1 MRALALA
8 TLAVAITLASVECG
22 AQTPPA
28 PLEDPKLKLT
38 EAVCIDDL
46 FAAIPLEIVI
56 PRVPLGCELIDC
68 CPGCGYRPDIDLSIA
83 VSSGLE
89 SSTVVEFDNLEAD
102 EAAELVVT
110 GGTLAGTTLQFEG
123 RANLAGIPRKLT
135 TASVAMRPRI
145 GIVPFDSP
153 GDVTKDDVDELD
165 NLVVSVTQSVDSVEI
180 SSARFQ
186 YEFKVCSPGIVYDPP
201 LTDELNLVD
210 NAFGDDSAIVLDARR
225 EAGCM
230 NGHRTDAAATATYAN
245 LKSPT
250 GACRQEIAVFSEGDA
265 ATLLADED
273 KAGWAAWTDTA
284 GDTQE
289 VDLNVDPWEVPIRIW
304 ISAPESTAE
313 VYYLNQYL
321 SSILPVPLVFDS
333 NNTTSKL
340 LVRVTDE
347 IDEANYLFD
356 TNKAGVDV
364 KTDVQYTIVNNIV
377 AMAGVY
383 TAGLFLW
390 TDCAKAVSA
399 LAEYKKFSVDILGL
413 PPIHEEGAINVYYI
427 GTSFVAGGVSTITGA
442 ECPNG
447 LIVVGSGASET
458 TLAHELG
465 HAFSLRHVRPPSD
478 LYDCDAD
485 GASDFAA
492 NNIMWWGGIDRD
504 EFTIGQNWHIN
515 FNDESILN
523 WPGLSNT
530 RVGPSRSCGDGSGT
544 VECACYGVR

>member
-250 GACRQEIAVFSEGDA
+250 GACRQEIAVFSEG
-265 ATLLADED
+265 
-273 KAGWAAWTDTA
+273 
-284 GDTQE
+284 
-289 VDLNVDPWEVPIRIW
+289 LNVDPWEVPIRIW